1 MSRKSIFI
9 YPEEIELI
17 LAATTGVTSMVLN
30 QTLTAIVLGT
40 EFIYEEVT
48 YIVENCIRQS
58 CRHATSRVDMS
69 CPAWRCS

>member
-48 YIVENCIRQS
+48 FI
-58 CRHATSRVDMS
+58 
-69 CPAWRCS
+69 